1 MIRESIPHRQAVLS
15 IRTFRNTTPTN
26 PLDSSRERR
35 TSSPVATRSLSAWRT
50 LRETEDVEMADPFV
64 LTDVRNQIAWMTLN
78 DPGRLNPVT
87 ISRIREIH
95 DSALRLSR
103 RNDVSVVV
111 VTGAGRGF
119 CSGADLS
126 GPIEVAGLER
136 STSGLGSILPDAPGL
151 WTLSAM
157 QQPVIAMV
165 NGAAV
170 GYGAELALQADIR
183 IVGHSGRFRF
193 PFSMLGTVSDTGAG
207 SWLLPRLIG
216 WSRAAEL
223 FYTGRFVDSDESAA
237 IGLANHR
244 VADDDLRQFTTR
256 LAASIAQNSAW
267 SLRTMKRM
275 LFAALDERKREHL
288 VEQYLRF
295 GEGDPDFDHRSY
307 TSRFQRE

>member
-1 MIRESIPHRQAVLS
+1 
-15 IRTFRNTTPTN
+15 
-26 PLDSSRERR
+26 
-35 TSSPVATRSLSAWRT
+35 
-50 LRETEDVEMADPFV
+50 MAEPFV
-64 LTDVRNQIAWMTLN
+64 LTEVRERVAWMILN
-78 DPGRLNPVT
+78 DPARLNPVNT
-87 ISRIREIH
+87 SRLEQIGE
-95 DSALRLSR
+95 SARQLSER
-103 RNDVSVVV
+103 DDVSVVV

-126 GPIEVAGLER
+126 GPIDVADRER
-136 STSGLGSILPDAPGL
+136 PASGLGSILPDAPGL
-151 WTLSAM
+151 WTLAAM
-157 QQPVIAMV
+157 RQPVIAMV

-183 IVGHSGRFRF
+183 VVGHSGRFRF

-223 FYTGRFVDSDESAA
+223 FYTGRFVESEESAA

-244 VADDDLRQFTTR
+244 VADQELEQFTSG
-256 LAASIAQNSAW
+256 LAASIARNSDW

-288 VEQYLRF
+288 LEQYFRF
-295 GEGDPDFDHRSY
+295 AEGDPDFDRTAY
-307 TSRFQRE
+307 TSRFRRG